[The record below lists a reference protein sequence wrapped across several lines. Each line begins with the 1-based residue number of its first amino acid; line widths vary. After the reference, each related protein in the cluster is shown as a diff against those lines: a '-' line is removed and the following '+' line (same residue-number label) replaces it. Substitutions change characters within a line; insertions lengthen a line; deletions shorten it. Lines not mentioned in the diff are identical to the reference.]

1 MLVHGVSRQE
11 LRVGW
16 ARLPRLESVDVDP
29 RLGLYAERRAT
40 QRYLLPILVTGHVP
54 EPRALPDRA
63 GFQSLSDK
71 RGRSPSAV
79 EAALSP

>member
-1 MLVHGVSRQE
+1 VSRQA

-16 ARLPRLESVDVDP
+16 ARLPRVESVDVDP

-40 QRYLLPILVTGHVP
+40 QGYLLPILVTGHVP
-54 EPRALPDRA
+54 EPRSLPDRA
-63 GFQSLSDK
+63 GFQALSD
-71 RGRSPSAV
+71 RQGRKPAAV